1 MNRKFLIPVAIS
13 AALAAGCQS
22 VATTQG
28 GTVGVDRQQY
38 MAVSSQEVEAGA
50 KKAYAQMMAEAQ
62 KKNAL
67 DKDPAQVARV
77 KAITQRLIPQTATFR
92 PDAVKWEWEVH
103 VISLEEVNAWC
114 MPGGKMAM
122 YT

>member
-1 MNRKFLIPVAIS
+1 MNRNLLIALS
-13 AALAAGCQS
+13 LAAMSGCQS
-22 VATTQG
+22 VQTTQG

-67 DKDPAQVARV
+67 DRDAAQVARIR
-77 KAITQRLIPQTATFR
+77 AITQRLIPQTAVFR
-92 PDAVKWEWEVH
+92 PDATKWQWEVH
-103 VISLEEVNAWC
+103 VISVDEVNAWC
-114 MPGGKMAM
+114 MPGGK
-122 YT
+122 